1 MPEMR
6 PRLTKQAGG
15 KRSPKISR
23 RRKESTEGAGNAT
36 DPSPIER
43 PTSEICTSNW
53 QGGRFKFKKNLL
65 LRKAMRI

>member
-6 PRLTKQAGG
+6 PRLTKLAGG

-43 PTSEICTSNW
+43 PTSEIYLHIKLA
-53 QGGRFKFKKNLL
+53 RV
-65 LRKAMRI
+65 